1 MTPSDVQAL
10 FLDQLGLSLGDEMLE
25 YTVRR
30 FLEGGAAAIPVAPV
44 LSAEPTIDPV
54 RKFAELAGMLGDGAA
69 VPADLA
75 EPVVQ

>member
-1 MTPSDVQAL
+1 MTPSDVQSL

-30 FLEGGAAAIPVAPV
+30 FLEGGAAAVPVGPLAAGPI
-44 LSAEPTIDPV
+44 IDPV
-54 RKFAELAGMLGDGAA
+54 RKFAEIAGMLGDGAA

-75 EPVVQ
+75 EPLVH